1 MFVTERRKSANHI
14 YLEVLETRS
23 ELSGKEKR
31 DLKRYRSGYEG
42 ERDYDAVLE
51 EVGHN
56 RLYVFR
62 DVWLGIRESK
72 VQLDTLIVAD
82 DRLIVNEIKNYSGNY
97 SYEDGVWKVRGHQIS
112 EDPVSQVSIAVNKLL
127 KLRYDTGVHFEVQ
140 KEIVFVNPYMIFDH
154 TDYKNPEL
162 FVMRNR
168 LKQYF
173 RSLHNNTSGH
183 SAKGLAEEV
192 ARRIIKPPHPA
203 PETDASR
210 LKLGMNCYRCGSFEV
225 LKKRFFSECRQ
236 CSHVEPLERLVV
248 RAAIEFSVLFSKET
262 VTCTKIHDYLNG
274 GLDYQ
279 TIQRRMRKYF
289 EMAGIGKESHYKV
302 VEKDLQRTLVA
313 GGYVSCYEKDAEFI
327 FENHPRYVSDFQAAL
342 KR

>member
-23 ELSGKEKR
+23 GLSGKEKR

-162 FVMRNR
+162 FVMRNG

-192 ARRIIKPPHPA
+192 ARRIIKPPHPVSVNESA
-203 PETDASR
+203 KVR
-210 LKLGMNCYRCGSFEV
+210 FGVNCHKCSGFDIMI
-225 LKKRFFSECRQ
+225 KRFCSECQ
-236 CSHVEPLERLVV
+236 ACGCVEPFERLIV
-248 RAAIEFSVLFSKET
+248 RAAIEFSVLFPGEKMT
-262 VTCTKIHDYLNG
+262 RRKIHEFLG
-274 GLDYQ
+274 GAINCQ
-279 TIQRRMRKYF
+279 SVQRRLSRYF
-289 EMAGIGKESHYKV
+289 VKEGDGKQSHYLVPEHDLKKV
-302 VEKDLQRTLVA
+302 LIE
-313 GGYVSCYEKDAEFI
+313 GGYDSSYEHDQDFI
-327 FENHPRYVSDFQAAL
+327 PER
-342 KR
+342 R